1 MSFVLKP
8 LKTAKEGAVPAKSF
22 YGAVDPTLALK
33 VLKGVPSLKAAFTAG
48 MPDSKPPPAQKQ
60 TKEKRKGKTCTGYF
74 GCTNLAVFQEPSGTL
89 FCRDH
94 KPKQVQTVVIQS
106 EKSAAKKGS
115 KK

>member
-60 TKEKRKGKTCTGYF
+60 TKEKKKEKLAQVTLGAQILQFFRNHLVPCSAET
-74 GCTNLAVFQEPSGTL
+74 TNQN
-89 FCRDH
+89 R
-94 KPKQVQTVVIQS
+94 
-106 EKSAAKKGS
+106 S
-115 KK
+115 KLL